1 MMRPAIIVLAK
12 EPRPGRVKTRLC
24 PPCSPT
30 EAATLAEAALRDTL
44 AAAVRTEPAGRVVL
58 ALDGEPGSWL
68 PRGVD
73 VIRQRGHGLAAR
85 LTAAFDDVRG
95 PALLVGMDTPQ
106 LTPALLAEALTQL
119 GREAVDAV
127 LGLAHDG
134 GWWAIGLK
142 RPDRRVFTGVP
153 MSTPWT
159 GARQLRRLHA
169 IGLRVA
175 SLPRL
180 TDVDDIASAVVVA
193 RESPAT
199 NFARTLGAL
208 AVPA

>member
-1 MMRPAIIVLAK
+1 MTRPAIIVVAK

-30 EAATLAEAALRDTL
+30 EAAALAEAALRDTL
-44 AAAVRTEPAGRVVL
+44 AAAVRTEPTGRVVL
-58 ALDGEPGSWL
+58 ALDGEPARWL
-68 PRGVD
+68 PSGID
-73 VIRQRGHGLAAR
+73 VIRQRGNGLAAR
-85 LTAAFDDVRG
+85 LTAVFDDVRA

-106 LTPALLAEALTQL
+106 LTPALLAEGLAQL
-119 GREAVDAV
+119 GREGVDAV

-142 RPDRRVFTGVP
+142 HPDRRVFTGVP

-159 GARQLRRLHA
+159 GASQLRRLHA
-169 IGLRVA
+169 LRLRVA

-180 TDVDDIASAVVVA
+180 TDVDDITSAAVVA
-193 RESPAT
+193 REAPAT
-199 NFARTLGAL
+199 NFARALSVL

>member
-1 MMRPAIIVLAK
+1 MTRPAIIVVAK

-58 ALDGEPGSWL
+58 ALDGEPGPWL

-73 VIRQRGHGLAAR
+73 VVRQRGNGLADR
-85 LTAAFDDVRG
+85 LAAVFDDVCG
-95 PALLVGMDTPQ
+95 PVLLVGMDTPQ
-106 LTPALLAEALTQL
+106 LTPTLLAEGLALL
-119 GREAVDAV
+119 GREVVDAV

-142 RPDRRVFTGVP
+142 HPDRRVFTDVP

-159 GARQLRRLHA
+159 GASQLRRLHA
-169 IGLRVA
+169 LGLAVA

-180 TDVDDIASAVVVA
+180 TDVDDITSAAAVA
-193 RESPAT
+193 REAPAT